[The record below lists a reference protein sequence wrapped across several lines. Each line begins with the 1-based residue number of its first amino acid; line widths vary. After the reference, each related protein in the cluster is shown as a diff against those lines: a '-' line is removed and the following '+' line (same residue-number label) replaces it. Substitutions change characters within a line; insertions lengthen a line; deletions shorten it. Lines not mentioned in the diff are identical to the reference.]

1 MGFFSKPEVVILKES
16 EGVEEYLEKL
26 EDLSGKVSGK
36 LKEEIEQEI
45 YIARAGKLGE
55 DAILY
60 ELKNSGIDMI
70 VLHDIY
76 IVCGE
81 QSAQIDYYVVT
92 PKMNFIL
99 ECKNLFGNIEINS
112 KGEFIRTIYYGRRN
126 KKIEGIYSPITQNER
141 HMDVLR
147 NKEQE
152 GRGAAARFLI
162 NRGFGDINKSLVVLA
177 NAKTVVNDRY
187 AKKEV
192 KQKIVRAD
200 QLIAVMR
207 QMIRESRQSASSK
220 KAMRETAER
229 VLAWNLEERKDY
241 FAKYQK
247 LYEEYLK
254 EEAQKEAAKRKENT
268 GKEEAREK
276 KTADFQE
283 VILCPKCGG
292 SLVKRNGRYG
302 EFYGCSNYPKCKYTL
317 NIKKSGEE

>member
-1 MGFFSKPEVVILKES
+1 MAFFSKPEVVILKES
-16 EGVEEYLEKL
+16 RDVEKYLEKL

-45 YIARAGKLGE
+45 YIARAGKMGE

-76 IVCGE
+76 IACGE
-81 QSAQIDYYVVT
+81 QNAQIDYYVVT

-112 KGEFIRTIYYGRRN
+112 KGEFVRTIHYGKWN
-126 KKIEGIYSPITQNER
+126 KKIEGIYSPVTQNER

-162 NRGFGDINKSLVVLA
+162 NRSFEDVNKSLVVLA

-200 QLIAVMR
+200 QLIAVMK

-229 VLAWNLEERKDY
+229 VLAWNVEERKDY

-247 LYEEYLK
+247 LYDEYLK
-254 EEAQKEAAKRKENT
+254 EEAQKEEAKRKENA
-268 GKEEAREK
+268 GKEVREEK
-276 KTADFQE
+276 AADSQE
-283 VILCPKCGG
+283 VILCPQCGG

-317 NIKKSGEE
+317 KIKKTGEV